1 MIETFYQ
8 RPNHRFIFHLIISS
22 ENKGFVYSYI
32 TREDCVSFFSYIKK
46 EGKYYTFCFIKKFIR
61 KSNMKYDKNGVG
73 VSLLKKCKPS
83 IGQQFTKKKHWS
95 SFLKTFTVESTNT
108 KDDLRFQASLSS
120 FCMTFNITAPPP
132 FVLGLT
138 EDVWY
143 EINVVFFCLK
153 KMFKI

>member
-83 IGQQFTKKKHWS
+83 IGQQFTKKKTLIKFFKNIYRRKHQYKGRS
-95 SFLKTFTVESTNT
+95 TFSGQFIVFLHDVQHYSASALCLRTNG
-108 KDDLRFQASLSS
+108 R
-120 FCMTFNITAPPP
+120 
-132 FVLGLT
+132 
-138 EDVWY
+138 
-143 EINVVFFCLK
+143 CL
-153 KMFKI
+153 IRN